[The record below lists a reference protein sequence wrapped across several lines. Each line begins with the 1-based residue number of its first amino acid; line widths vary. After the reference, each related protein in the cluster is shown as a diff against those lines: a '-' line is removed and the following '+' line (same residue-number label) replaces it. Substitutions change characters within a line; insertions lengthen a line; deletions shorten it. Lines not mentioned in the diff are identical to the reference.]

1 MPFLVPVF
9 ANNMARYFDSES
21 PAYEGVKGDISG
33 VASPGTAKGWAESLK
48 LASTAIFP
56 PSVSIPA
63 AEAACFGVLA
73 GWSTSNDSNG
83 NILVD
88 GSKNILNV
96 LNYSNSYKSKISKSE
111 LDEHLFYLKEKPNAI
126 PYVTNYYGD
135 NWGFCLSYNE
145 YKKLTDDTYF
155 VEIDTNFIDS

>member
-1 MPFLVPVF
+1 MPFFFFLF
-9 ANNMARYFDSES
+9 ANNMARYFDPES

-83 NILVD
+83 NILKAGIDAFYAAYAPGCLPAFAAVPPTQCPIESTFPA
-88 GSKNILNV
+88 GLGGLSHTQWAMNCGNV
-96 LNYSNSYKSKISKSE
+96 ISSW
-111 LDEHLFYLKEKPNAI
+111 LQTGI
-126 PYVTNYYGD
+126 WTNVSSGATGP
-135 NWGFCLSYNE
+135 W
-145 YKKLTDDTYF
+145 
-155 VEIDTNFIDS
+155 V

>member
-33 VASPGTAKGWAESLK
+33 VASPGTAKGWSESLK

-83 NILVD
+83 NILKSGIDAFYVAYAP
-88 GSKNILNV
+88 GCLPAFVAVPPTQCPIENTYPSGLGGISHTQWAMNCGNV
-96 LNYSNSYKSKISKSE
+96 ISTWLQQGTWTQTSNGATG
-111 LDEHLFYLKEKPNAI
+111 PW
-126 PYVTNYYGD
+126 V
-135 NWGFCLSYNE
+135 
-145 YKKLTDDTYF
+145 
-155 VEIDTNFIDS
+155 

>member
-33 VASPGTAKGWAESLK
+33 VASPGTAKGWSESLK

-83 NILVD
+83 NILKAGIDAFYAAYAPGCLPAFAAVPPTQCPIESTFPS
-88 GSKNILNV
+88 GLGGLSHTQWATNCGNV
-96 LNYSNSYKSKISKSE
+96 ISSW
-111 LDEHLFYLKEKPNAI
+111 LQTGI
-126 PYVTNYYGD
+126 WTNVSSGAT
-135 NWGFCLSYNE
+135 GPC
-145 YKKLTDDTYF
+145 
-155 VEIDTNFIDS
+155 V